1 MFLLKNNSKPIIHNW
16 RRKTMKEKL
25 ITFTRNRKNL
35 IWLYIIAMLVLLV
48 VYFLCNIEL
57 SNMSLIALI
66 LILIVALLMNILPLL
81 LVAIWKLFD
90 VDEEKIRN
98 NNFFILLLS
107 IEDYIWFP
115 IYAVEYAIYDIIK
128 AVIGISTGIL
138 GSIIAFICLAILSF
152 FLGDIVAKHF
162 SKKIK

>member
-1 MFLLKNNSKPIIHNW
+1 
-16 RRKTMKEKL
+16 MKEKL

-35 IWLYIIAMLVLLV
+35 IGLCIIAMLL
-48 VYFLCNIEL
+48 FLTSYWLYNIEL
-57 SNMSLIALI
+57 SSITIIGLI
-66 LILIVALLMNILPLL
+66 LILIVAILINIAPFLLF
-81 LVAIWKLFD
+81 AIWKLFN

-107 IEDYIWFP
+107 MDDYIWFP
-115 IYAVEYAIYDIIK
+115 IYAVVNMIYKVIIETSF
-128 AVIGISTGIL
+128 GIFGTIVS
-138 GSIIAFICLAILSF
+138 FICLLFLSV